1 MNKLSK
7 VVGVIM
13 VLMLVIM
20 LAACGN
26 ATFGT
31 KPPIDKKPLDPPF
44 EENADYHVGIVTNW
58 VSTRWDEEYKS
69 AMELI
74 AEYGSADK
82 GGIIKHIVLPE
93 TFIKEQLVV
102 VSTIAGLAKDP
113 LMKALIVNQG
123 DQGKQRISDA
133 FQIIREAGRDDMLLM
148 AIMPE
153 DDPSD
158 ISRVADIVVSEDY
171 FARGYYDIV
180 RAKNMGATTFV
191 FMSFP
196 RHMDI
201 EVLSRQR
208 NIYEAACKDL
218 GLEFVFET
226 VPDPASDI
234 GAAGAQ
240 MKVYED
246 MPRLVDKYGKDTV
259 YFSTTTSLHEPI
271 IKRVIELGALFV
283 DSNYITPLDGFPSAL
298 KLDLTDVA
306 DPLLNWP
313 AILKRIEEGVVAKGA
328 SGRLGCFPYSLDY
341 CKTIGLT
348 RLAIDIIEGR
358 ATGELQKDIKAAY
371 ESVTPGCDWM
381 VQKLGDWIDE
391 DLDNYYL
398 LSMDTYIFGQG
409 FSGVFREPF
418 PEKYYNI
425 K

>member
-31 KPPIDKKPLDPPF
+31 KPPIDKQPLDPPF
-44 EENADYHVGIVTNW
+44 GENADYHVGIVTNW
-58 VSTRWDEEYKS
+58 VSTWWDEEYKS
-69 AMELI
+69 VMELI

-82 GGIIKHIVLPE
+82 GGIIKHMILPE
-93 TFIKEQLVV
+93 TFREEQLLV
-102 VSTIAGLAKDP
+102 VSTITGLAKDP

-123 DQGKQRISDA
+123 DQGEQRISDA
-133 FQIIREAGRDDMLLM
+133 FQRIREAGRDDMLLI

-153 DDPSD
+153 DDPRV
-158 ISRVADIVVSEDY
+158 ISRVADIIVSEDY
-171 FARGYYDIV
+171 VARGYYDIV

-191 FMSFP
+191 FMSIP

-201 EVLSRQR
+201 EVLSRR
-208 NIYEAACKDL
+208 RSIYEAACKDL

-226 VPDPASDI
+226 VPDRASEVWTADYQQQI
-234 GAAGAQ
+234 
-240 MKVYED
+240 YD
-246 MPRLVDKYGKDTV
+246 MMPGLVEKYGKDTV
-259 YFSTTTSLHEPI
+259 FFTTSFALHEPV
-271 IKRVIELGALFV
+271 IKRVVELGALFV
-283 DSNYITPLDGFPSAL
+283 DSDYMTPFDGFPSVL
-298 KLDLTDVA
+298 ELDLTDIA
-306 DPLLNWP
+306 KPLLNWP

-371 ESVTPGCDWM
+371 ESVTPGCNWM

-409 FSGVFREPF
+409 FSGVFSEPF
-418 PEKYYNI
+418 PEKYYSI